1 MVALFT
7 TSPIGLPRSDRRWLR
22 LRHRPVDQGFA
33 LALALVGAMVLLLGC
48 LAAQSSL
55 HQVRL
60 STAAANEQRRVED
73 ALASAAHQLVDQVV
87 RRHGCLLLLPLQ
99 DWAEQGSCADP
110 LQQASLR
117 EGSGPALD
125 YGLLLWRPVSVGSPA
140 EPRRLELE
148 LVRRPSGRHPSWRAA
163 FALDLQGDPPRVLAL
178 REFGLRGVRP

>member
-1 MVALFT
+1 MVALIT
-7 TSPIGLPRSDRRWLR
+7 PSTIGMPRSARRGLR
-22 LRHRPVDQGFA
+22 LRHRPADPGFA
-33 LALALVGAMVLLLGC
+33 LALALMGAMVLLLGC

-73 ALASAAHQLVDQVV
+73 ALASAAHQLVDRVV

-99 DWAEQGSCADP
+99 DWAQKGSCADP

-117 EGSGPALD
+117 QGSGAALD
-125 YGLLLWRPVSVGSPA
+125 YGLLHWRPVPAGSPV

-148 LVRRPSGRHPSWRAA
+148 LVRRPAGRHPSWRAA

-178 REFGLRGVRP
+178 REFGLRGVQP